1 MDMNRRT
8 GTVTD
13 RKEQG
18 QNDRNRWIGT
28 EDRNG
33 KRKRRKCIGTGAD
46 EQGVRLV
53 NRKRDRDKQ
62 GQDQERRD
70 KDKDTNRDRG
80 TETGIYGKGH
90 GRGDKE

>member
-1 MDMNRRT
+1 M
-8 GTVTD
+8 TD

-62 GQDQERRD
+62 GQRQARTGTSKDRD
-70 KDKDTNRDRG
+70 KQGQGQAR
-80 TETGIYGKGH
+80 TGPGKA
-90 GRGDKE
+90 

>member
-1 MDMNRRT
+1 M
-8 GTVTD
+8 TD

-28 EDRNG
+28 EGRNG

-62 GQDQERRD
+62 GQGQAR
-70 KDKDTNRDRG
+70 
-80 TETGIYGKGH
+80 TGPGKV
-90 GRGDKE
+90 